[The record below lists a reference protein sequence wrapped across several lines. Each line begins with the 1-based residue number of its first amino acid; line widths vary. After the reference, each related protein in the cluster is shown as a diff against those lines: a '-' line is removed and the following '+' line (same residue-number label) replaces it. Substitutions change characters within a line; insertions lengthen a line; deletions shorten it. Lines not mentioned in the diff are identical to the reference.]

1 MSMACLE
8 THQQHI
14 AAPIYRRL
22 MQRGR
27 HARFVACT
35 ALGAVELL
43 QRSGIEVGMNTSLCT
58 SHTTLHCNNYT
69 TIDRRI
75 STPLAPTPVH
85 PTHTHHPCIHPQL
98 QGKTAVVVGDSN
110 VVGLPLAMLLR
121 EHNVAAV
128 TICHRTALE
137 ELYAPTNADACH
149 ATAQHRAEVGVCL
162 PRLPGPR
169 AAPRGD
175 PGVSHAPVPT
185 TVHAAVQATACSDA
199 AAAAAAS
206 LQHRLQLDLPAITRT
221 ADILVVAV
229 GIPKL
234 VKADWVRPGAVIVD
248 VGINVV
254 QGRELFEC
262 CPAGERPAEYSVVGD
277 VDYDDVAPVASAV
290 TPVPGGIGPMTIAA
304 VLHNVLQSARGVV

>member
-1 MSMACLE
+1 M
-8 THQQHI
+8 
-14 AAPIYRRL
+14 
-22 MQRGR
+22 
-27 HARFVACT
+27 
-35 ALGAVELL
+35 
-43 QRSGIEVGMNTSLCT
+43 
-58 SHTTLHCNNYT
+58 
-69 TIDRRI
+69 
-75 STPLAPTPVH
+75 
-85 PTHTHHPCIHPQL
+85 
-98 QGKTAVVVGDSN
+98 VVGDSN

-121 EHNVAAV
+121 DHNVAAV

-137 ELYAPTNADACH
+137 DFYSENNIGNNADACH

-169 AAPRGD
+169 V
-175 PGVSHAPVPT
+175 VSASSANVPT
-185 TVHAAVQATACSDA
+185 PPQPMPNSQSCTDA

-277 VDYDDVAPVASAV
+277 VDYDDVAGVASAV

-304 VLHNVLQSARGVV
+304 VLHNVLQSVRGVLC